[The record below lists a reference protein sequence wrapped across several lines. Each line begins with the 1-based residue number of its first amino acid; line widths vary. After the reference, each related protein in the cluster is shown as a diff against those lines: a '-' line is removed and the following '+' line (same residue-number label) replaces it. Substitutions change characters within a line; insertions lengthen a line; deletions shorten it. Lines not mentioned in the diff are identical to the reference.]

1 MKSRS
6 MVSLTIDREL
16 WVKFRD
22 KLKKEGYTTLGRS
35 TDLTKL
41 SEIMLET
48 AIDDYLEGLKSY
60 SIPDPLEMY

>member
-35 TDLTKL
+35 TELTKL